1 MGVCWLMFPG
11 NARAHLTAAQLDPGP
26 EDAIRLCLF
35 LNGYSSL
42 TCQLY
47 PQASS
52 IYMGP
57 RQPPAAHNQV
67 FSDQV
72 IPTKVSEFS
81 SICRALCLI
90 LSPGSNS
97 VTLIVETR
105 VTHPPV
111 SQRAREQEF
120 ERGVWME
127 YRQGA
132 VAAQHRS
139 SRKEIPHVQ
148 G

>member
-1 MGVCWLMFPG
+1 MFLG

-35 LNGYSSL
+35 LDGYSSL

-52 IYMGP
+52 IYVGP

-67 FSDQV
+67 FSVQV

-81 SICRALCLI
+81 SICPALCLI
-90 LSPGSNS
+90 PSPGPNS

-111 SQRAREQEF
+111 SERAREQEF
-120 ERGVWME
+120 GRGIWME

-132 VAAQHRS
+132 VAAWHRS
-139 SRKEIPHVQ
+139 SQEEIPHIQ